1 MRAVQ
6 HKRGKEWDD
15 VTEDV
20 RDAFDD
26 NVQILTLV
34 KYIAQTRV
42 DHDHVVDIP
51 KYLLNKISAAV
62 FRDDV

>member
-1 MRAVQ
+1 MRAVR

-26 NVQILTLV
+26 NVRILTLV
-34 KYIAQTRV
+34 KCIAQTRV
-42 DHDHVVDIP
+42 DCDHVVDVP
-51 KYLLNKISAAV
+51 RYLLNKISAAV